1 MENNI
6 ENLLSD
12 LKRIVND
19 YEDYPEVMISSLKI
33 IINKYDKR
41 FDDLITLV
49 DLQEDVL

>member
-41 FDDLITLV
+41 FDDLVTV
-49 DLQEDVL
+49 VNLQEDVL